1 MKLSDKLKARRVE
14 LSTAMQG
21 MVDGLATESR
31 DFNAEE
37 RTKFDGMKSEKDALT
52 TRIAD
57 AEAAEEGARSEEG
70 RSLNGGDNRQLGE
83 GEVRALRP
91 EQRMAERVQHDGPP
105 LSLGRMVRAM
115 LTGNWEGADA
125 ERRAMN
131 ENTGSI
137 GGLFVPASLSA
148 NVIDIAR
155 NRSVIVPAGAL
166 TIPMD
171 TAEMTVVKVL
181 TDPTPYWRR
190 ESQAI
195 TESSQTFAPVKLRAM
210 TLGCVSRVSLE
221 LLEDAPR
228 FSQTVENA
236 IGAALALELDRV
248 GLFGVGTT
256 EPRGLVNTDGLG
268 SVSMGTNGATPDDY
282 DEYLDAVAAIENAN
296 GVAGAVVMSP
306 RTKRTLA
313 GLKSGLSG
321 DKTTL
326 TPPADYTALK
336 RFASNQIPTNLTQG
350 SATTCSTSIVGDFSQ
365 MAIAMRTGL
374 TIEATRT
381 GGTGTFSQM
390 EALIRGYIR
399 ADIAVFRPSHFTKI
413 VGIKA

>member
-14 LSTAMQG
+14 LSTTMQT

-37 RTKFDGMKSEKDALT
+37 RAKFDGMKSEKDALVQ
-52 TRIAD
+52 RITD
-57 AEAAEEGARSEEG
+57 AEAAEEGERREEG
-70 RSLNGGDNRQLGE
+70 REIHEHRQLGE

-91 EQRMAERVQHDGPP
+91 EQRMADGIRQEGPP
-105 LSLGRMVRAM
+105 LSLGKMVRAM
-115 LTGNWEGADA
+115 VTGNWTDADA

-155 NRSVIVPAGAL
+155 NKSVVVPAGAL

-190 ESQAI
+190 ESQPI
-195 TESSQTFAPVKLRAM
+195 TESGQTFAPIKLRAM
-210 TLGCVSRVSLE
+210 TLGCICRVSLE

-228 FSQTVENA
+228 FSQTVESA
-236 IGAALALELDRV
+236 IGAALALEIDRV
-248 GLFGVGTT
+248 ALFGTGTN
-256 EPRGLVNTDGLG
+256 EPRGVYNVDGL
-268 SVSMGTNGATPDDY
+268 STVSMGASGGTPDDF
-282 DEYLDAVAAIENAN
+282 DEFLDAIAAIENNN
-296 GVAGAVVMSP
+296 GVAGAAIYSP

-313 GLKSGLSG
+313 GLKTGLSG
-321 DKTTL
+321 DKTPL
-326 TPPADYTALK
+326 VPPADFTSLK
-336 RFASNQIPTNLTQG
+336 RLVSNQIPNNLTQG
-350 SATTCSTSIVGDFSQ
+350 SATTTSAAIVGDFSQ

-374 TIEATRT
+374 TIEATRV

-399 ADIAVFRPSHFTKI
+399 ADVAVFRPSHFTKI
-413 VGIKA
+413 IGIKA

>member
-14 LSTAMQG
+14 LSTAMQS
-21 MVDGLATESR
+21 MVDGLATENR

-37 RTKFDGMKSEKDALT
+37 RTKFDGLKSEKDALA

-57 AEAAEEGARSEEG
+57 AESAEHGERTEEG
-70 RSLNGGDNRQLGE
+70 RNLTGDNRQLGD

-91 EQRMAERVQHDGPP
+91 EQRMAEHVKSDGPP

-115 LTGNWEGADA
+115 ITGNWEGADA
-125 ERRAMN
+125 ERRAMG

-155 NRSVIVPAGAL
+155 NKSVVVPAGAL

-181 TDPTPYWRR
+181 TDPTPYWRK
-190 ESQAI
+190 ESAAV
-195 TESSQTFAPVKLRAM
+195 TESGQTFAPIKLRAQV
-210 TLGCVSRVSLE
+210 LACVSRVSLE
-221 LLEDAPR
+221 LLEDAPK
-228 FSQTVENA
+228 FSQTVEAA
-236 IGAALALELDRV
+236 IGAAIALELDRV
-248 GLFGVGTT
+248 TLFGAGTS
-256 EPRGLVNTDGLG
+256 EPRGLVNTDGVN
-268 SVSMGTNGATPDDY
+268 SVSMGTNGGTPDDY
-282 DEYLDAVAAIENAN
+282 DEYLDAIAAIENAN
-296 GVAGAVVMSP
+296 GVAGAAIMSP
-306 RTKRTLA
+306 RSKRTLA
-313 GLKSGLSG
+313 GLKTGISS

-326 TPPADYTALK
+326 TPPADYMALK
-336 RFASNQIPTNLTQG
+336 RLVSNQIPVNLTQG
-350 SATTCSTSIVGDFSQ
+350 SATTCSTSFVGDFSQ

-399 ADIAVFRPSHFTKI
+399 CDVAVFRPTHFTKI
-413 VGIKA
+413 IGIKS

>member
-21 MVDGLATESR
+21 MVDGIATESR

-37 RTKFDGMKSEKDALT
+37 RTKFDGMRSEKDALVQ
-52 TRIAD
+52 RIAD
-57 AEAAEEGARSEEG
+57 AEAAEEGERREEG
-70 RSLNGGDNRQLGE
+70 RDLREHRQLGE
-83 GEVRALRP
+83 GEVRALLP
-91 EQRMAERVQHDGPP
+91 EQRMAEHIRHDGPP

-115 LTGNWEGADA
+115 VTGNWEGADA
-125 ERRAMN
+125 ERRAMG

-155 NRSVIVPAGAL
+155 NKSVVVPAGAL

-181 TDPTPYWRR
+181 TDPTPHWRR
-190 ESQAI
+190 ESQPI
-195 TESSQTFAPVKLRAM
+195 TESGQTFAPIRLRAM
-210 TLGCVSRVSLE
+210 TLGCICRVSLE

-236 IGAALALELDRV
+236 MGAALALELDRV
-248 GLFGVGTT
+248 GLFGSGTD
-256 EPRGLVNTDGLG
+256 EPRGLANTDGVNL
-268 SVSMGTNGATPDDY
+268 VSMGTNGGTPDDY
-282 DEYLDAVAAIENAN
+282 DEFLDAIAAIENAN
-296 GVAGAVVMSP
+296 GTAGAVVYSP

-313 GLKSGLSG
+313 GLKTGLSG
-321 DKTTL
+321 DKTPL
-326 TPPADYTALK
+326 VPPADFTALK
-336 RFASNQIPTNLTQG
+336 RLVSNQIPNNLTQG
-350 SATTCSTSIVGDFSQ
+350 SATTTSQAIVGDFSQ
-365 MAIAMRTGL
+365 MAIALRTGL

-399 ADIAVFRPSHFTKI
+399 ADVAVFRPSHFTKI